1 MQSLRRSLQN
11 KNSNGG
17 LGRTAAGLAPPRKVI
32 KALYDYSSSQ
42 PEELSFQKGDFYH
55 VIGNEDD
62 EDWYEAC
69 NPITGARGFVP
80 VAYFQV
86 LEKSQ
91 RNSGGNSGEEN
102 NGPLDNQP
110 QQQQQYQHHQ
120 EPHGSNGGGHYH
132 QQQQQQQQQH
142 SYQQQQQQ
150 QHYQQQQQPFGSPA
164 SSKVSTPG
172 AGAAASPATPSGTLP
187 KCAPLYG
194 IVLFD
199 FAAERPDELDAKV
212 GDAILVIA
220 QSNEEWYVAK
230 PIGRL
235 GGPGLIPASFI
246 EIRDMASNKPID
258 VQEHLRKT
266 GTAIPRVDEW
276 KKQALEYKNNS
287 IPLGRLDPNDA
298 LHQHQQRQQH
308 PHPQQQQP
316 QQQQQLSPP
325 PQQPQQ
331 YQDPS
336 GQYSQPHIPMNQ
348 YPGNQPMHPQQFQQ
362 LHQQQQS
369 QGPTLQQLKNKMSR
383 DLKSSAPARDPA
395 LRRLPS
401 QEDIHRR
408 TPIREEPP
416 GSRTPN
422 ASYSAS
428 GRMEDN
434 MQDSGYGHDQHQH
447 QHPTHPNQ
455 LVQASVESFHHE
467 EDQYWYSVRVELAS
481 GAVRH
486 LYRLYEDF
494 YNFHI
499 ALLEEF
505 PVESGRVGDQSRRIL
520 PYMPIPLNVVTD
532 SVSAA
537 RRTDLDNYVKSLVTM
552 PQRICSHPL
561 VETFFSVKE
570 GDTETPP
577 GAGSSSSSRDRDTV
591 SSTASVSSPAMGRER
606 AASSASRASPS
617 GGPRAVFQ
625 SRSQGPGSFR
635 SYTDDPPSANGS
647 PSMRSQSTFAS
658 TTPGGSERAGSEEN
672 IKLKISFQDDIMAMR
687 IPVSVSFRTL
697 QQKVFERLR
706 VDHRELSCRDAAGEF
721 TPIRSDADWREAA
734 DRSGGKLMIYVD

>member
-17 LGRTAAGLAPPRKVI
+17 LNPAATGLAPPRKVI
-32 KALYDYSSSQ
+32 KALYDYNSSQ

-86 LEKSQ
+86 LEKSH

-102 NGPLDNQP
+102 NGPADSHRNH
-110 QQQQQYQHHQ
+110 QQQQQHHHP
-120 EPHGSNGGGHYH
+120 EPHGSNGGGHY
-132 QQQQQQQQQH
+132 QQH
-142 SYQQQQQQ
+142 AYHQ
-150 QHYQQQQQPFGSPA
+150 QHYQQQSYGSSSP
-164 SSKVSTPG
+164 SKVSTPG
-172 AGAAASPATPSGTLP
+172 AAAAAAATPASSSPSLP

-194 IVLFD
+194 VVLYEFT
-199 FAAERPDELDAKV
+199 AERSDELDAKP

-220 QSNEEWYVAK
+220 KSNEEWYVAK

-235 GGPGLIPASFI
+235 GGPGLIPANYI
-246 EIRDMASNKPID
+246 EIRDMATNKPID

-266 GTAIPRVDEW
+266 GTVIPRVEEW

-287 IPLGRLDPNDA
+287 IPLGRLDQNDA
-298 LHQHQQRQQH
+298 THQQPQK
-308 PHPQQQQP
+308 QQQQP
-316 QQQQQLSPP
+316 QH
-325 PQQPQQ
+325 PQQPLEQQ
-331 YQDPS
+331 A
-336 GQYSQPHIPMNQ
+336 GQYSQPHIPVNQ

-362 LHQQQQS
+362 LHQQQS

-383 DLKSSAPARDPA
+383 DLKNSAPARDPT

-401 QEDIHRR
+401 QEDVRRR
-408 TPIREEPP
+408 TPVREEPP

-422 ASYSAS
+422 STYSAS
-428 GRMEDN
+428 GRMDDN
-434 MQDSGYGHDQHQH
+434 TMDSGYGQDYHHH
-447 QHPTHPNQ
+447 HHPNQ
-455 LVQASVESFHHE
+455 IVHATVESFHHE
-467 EDQYWYSVRVELAS
+467 DDEYWYSTRVELAS

-486 LYRLYEDF
+486 LYRLYDDF

-505 PVESGRVGDQSRRIL
+505 PVESGRVENQPRIL
-520 PYMPIPLNVVTD
+520 PYFPMPLNVVTD
-532 SVSAA
+532 SVAA
-537 RRTDLDNYVKSLVTM
+537 SRRNDLDDYVKLLVKL
-552 PQRICSHPL
+552 PARIVQHPL
-561 VETFFSVKE
+561 VEGLFALKE
-570 GDTETPP
+570 GDTETVP
-577 GAGSSSSSRDRDTV
+577 GTGASSRDRDTT
-591 SSTASVSSPAMGRER
+591 SSTASMTSPAIGRER
-606 AASSASRASPS
+606 AASTASRNSPS

-625 SRSQGPGSFR
+625 SRSQGPSSFR

-647 PSMRSQSTFAS
+647 PSLRSQSTFSGSAPS
-658 TTPGGSERAGSEEN
+658 VSERTGGGAPGSLGGGSEEN

-697 QQKVFERLR
+697 QQKIFERLQTEQ
-706 VDHRELSCRDAAGEF
+706 RELSCRDAHGDFA
-721 TPIRSDADWREAA
+721 PIRSDADWREVA
-734 DRSGGKLMIYVD
+734 DRSGGKLMIYVN